1 MLAHRHKVDYPPKGG
16 VNKGQIIPLKCSCPP
31 DCQCKSSEIRNW
43 HHKPCSDQCFISQY
57 GDIFCKNHLN
67 DCDGY
72 FIKDA
77 SFQCAAA
84 KQANTWNQFRAASQ
98 FLMALAQGVQAA
110 EISLDQGNAVI
121 TFIASLNTEVVRRW
135 NQ

>member
-1 MLAHRHKVDYPPKGG
+1 MLVYPPKGG
-16 VNKGQIIPLKCSCPP
+16 VNRGQVIPLKCCCPP
-31 DCQCKSSEIRNW
+31 DCQCKSSDIRNW
-43 HHKPCSDQCFISQY
+43 HHKECSEQSFISQY

-67 DCDGY
+67 KCGGY

-110 EISLDQGNAVI
+110 EISLDQGNAVVN
-121 TFIASLNTEVVRRW
+121 FIASLNTEVVRRW